1 MKKFR
6 FTKNKFDLEQT
17 TSIGIDNEFLCVQL
31 TDGSII
37 KLRIM
42 DTAGQERF
50 DSINEK
56 FYKEADCCLLVY
68 DITKKKSF
76 KRIKNYYIKKIK
88 ENCKNI
94 FKVVLLGN
102 KTDKNDEREVSEKDG
117 RDLALKNNYI
127 FMESSCKDNYNVSDA
142 FTALVE
148 MTNIDMK
155 KNNLN
160 VNNDSIIKI
169 RAGDKIN
176 DKKKKKCCLF

>member
-17 TSIGIDNEFLCVQL
+17 SSIGIDNEFLCVQL

-76 KRIKNYYIKKIK
+76 KRIKNIQINK
-88 ENCKNI
+88 EGEEQN
-94 FKVVLLGN
+94 
-102 KTDKNDEREVSEKDG
+102 
-117 RDLALKNNYI
+117 
-127 FMESSCKDNYNVSDA
+127 KDN
-142 FTALVE
+142 
-148 MTNIDMK
+148 K
-155 KNNLN
+155 KEEKGEHLDEIETGEVFVIILN
-160 VNNDSIIKI
+160 AIEKI
-169 RAGDKIN
+169 RK
-176 DKKKKKCCLF
+176 

>member
-127 FMESSCKDNYNVSDA
+127 FIESSCKDNYNVSDA

-148 MTNIDMK
+148 MTNNDMIK
-155 KNNLN
+155 EKENNT
-160 VNNDSIIKI
+160 NNFSLDETKGETFDNKSNSQKS
-169 RAGDKIN
+169 
-176 DKKKKKCCLF
+176 CC

>member
-1 MKKFR
+1 MNDN
-6 FTKNKFDLEQT
+6 FTIGLVAT
-17 TSIGIDNEFLCVQL
+17 IGIDNEYQCVQL

-37 KLRIM
+37 KLRVL
-42 DTAGQERF
+42 DTAGQEIYN
-50 DSINEK
+50 SINENY
-56 FYKEADCCLLVY
+56 YKDADGCLLVY
-68 DITKKKSF
+68 DITNNDSF
-76 KRIKNYYIKKIK
+76 ERIKDYYIQKIK
-88 ENCKNI
+88 EKCKKNI
-94 FKVVLLGN
+94 KIVLLGN

-155 KNNLN
+155 KNNLK

>member
-1 MKKFR
+1 MNDKFIVGLVA
-6 FTKNKFDLEQT
+6 T
-17 TSIGIDNEFLCVQL
+17 IGIDNEFQCVQL

-37 KLRIM
+37 KLRVL
-42 DTAGQERF
+42 DTAGQEIYN
-50 DSINEK
+50 SINENY
-56 FYKEADCCLLVY
+56 YKDADGCLLVY
-68 DITKKKSF
+68 DITNNDSF
-76 KRIKNYYIKKIK
+76 ERIKDYYIQKIK
-88 ENCKNI
+88 DKCKKNI
-94 FKVVLLGN
+94 KIVLLGN
-102 KTDKNDEREVSEKDG
+102 KADKNDERKVSDKDG

-155 KNNLN
+155 KNNLK

>member
-1 MKKFR
+1 MNDN
-6 FTKNKFDLEQT
+6 FTIGLVAT
-17 TSIGIDNEFLCVQL
+17 IGIDNEFQCVQL

-37 KLRIM
+37 KLRVL
-42 DTAGQERF
+42 DTAGQEIYN
-50 DSINEK
+50 SINENY
-56 FYKEADCCLLVY
+56 YKDADGCLLVY
-68 DITKKKSF
+68 DITNIDSF
-76 KRIKNYYIKKIK
+76 ERIKDYYIQKIK
-88 ENCKNI
+88 DKCKKNI
-94 FKVVLLGN
+94 KIVLLGN
-102 KTDKNDEREVSEKDG
+102 KADKNDERKVSDKDG

-155 KNNLN
+155 KNNLK

>member
-176 DKKKKKCCLF
+176 DKKKKKCC

>member
-1 MKKFR
+1 MNDKFIVGLVA
-6 FTKNKFDLEQT
+6 T
-17 TSIGIDNEFLCVQL
+17 IGIDNEFQCVQL

-37 KLRIM
+37 KLRVL
-42 DTAGQERF
+42 DTAGQEIYN
-50 DSINEK
+50 SINENY
-56 FYKEADCCLLVY
+56 YKDADGCLLVY

-148 MTNIDMK
+148 MTNNDMIK
-155 KNNLN
+155 EKENNT
-160 VNNDSIIKI
+160 NNFSLDETKGETFDNKSNSQKS
-169 RAGDKIN
+169 
-176 DKKKKKCCLF
+176 CC

>member
-1 MKKFR
+1 MNDN
-6 FTKNKFDLEQT
+6 FTIGLVAT
-17 TSIGIDNEFLCVQL
+17 IGIDNEFQCVQL

-37 KLRIM
+37 KLRVL
-42 DTAGQERF
+42 DTAGQEIYN
-50 DSINEK
+50 SINENY
-56 FYKEADCCLLVY
+56 YKDADGCLLVY
-68 DITKKKSF
+68 DITNIDSF
-76 KRIKNYYIKKIK
+76 ERIKDYYIQKIK
-88 ENCKNI
+88 DKCKKNI
-94 FKVVLLGN
+94 KIVLLGN
-102 KTDKNDEREVSEKDG
+102 KTDKNDERKVSDKDG

-155 KNNLN
+155 KNNLK

>member
-1 MKKFR
+1 MNDKFIVG
-6 FTKNKFDLEQT
+6 LVT
-17 TSIGIDNEFLCVQL
+17 TIGIDNEFQCVQL

-37 KLRIM
+37 KLRVL
-42 DTAGQERF
+42 DTAGQEIYN
-50 DSINEK
+50 SINENY
-56 FYKEADCCLLVY
+56 YKDADGCLLVY
-68 DITKKKSF
+68 DITNNDSF
-76 KRIKNYYIKKIK
+76 ERIKDYYIQKIK
-88 ENCKNI
+88 EKCKKNI
-94 FKVVLLGN
+94 KIVLLGN
-102 KTDKNDEREVSEKDG
+102 KTDKNDERKVSDKDG